1 MQGWHLTA
9 VKSGNAALCFSASIK
24 DILSGKKM

>member
-9 VKSGNAALCFSASIK
+9 VKSGNAALYFSASIK
-24 DILSGKKM
+24 NILNGKKI